1 MNLLKRAGLYTLR
14 SRGRTLL
21 LFAVLLLAATFVLSG
36 LSAMEASENTS
47 AKLRGTTGAS
57 FTVERNLS
65 TGSMNSMGGGMSV
78 IQQEFVTDAMLDEI
92 RKVEGIKGYTA
103 KEIGYYNLTDLSGNP
118 HVVPGIV
125 VNPQAAACD
134 ADPAG
139 LGLQPDFLF
148 LEADDSAAVFQI
160 DRFPSRNGHH
170 RLSRQDIPGNPQEC
184 RPAVFPV
191 SRHGP
196 LPDRPVF
203 HQYMPGQPVLFP
215 RNSGL
220 KTQKSPARGRGLS
233 LFP

>member
-36 LSAMEASENTS
+36 LSAMEALENTS

-103 KEIGYYNLTDLSGNP
+103 KEIGYYNLTNLSGNP
-118 HVVPGIV
+118 YRMI
-125 VNPQAAACD
+125 ND
-134 ADPAG
+134 TS
-139 LGLQPDFLF
+139 LW
-148 LEADDSAAVFQI
+148 DDT
-160 DRFPSRNGHH
+160 D
-170 RLSRQDIPGNPQEC
+170 LD
-184 RPAVFPV
+184 
-191 SRHGP
+191 
-196 LPDRPVF
+196 
-203 HQYMPGQPVLFP
+203 
-215 RNSGL
+215 
-220 KTQKSPARGRGLS
+220 
-233 LFP
+233 

>member
-103 KEIGYYNLTDLSGNP
+103 KEIGYSQMVMHAMLSVVSFYEKLGFRQEGDLFEEK
-118 HVVPGIV
+118 GINFV
-125 VNPQAAACD
+125 RMVKQ
-134 ADPAG
+134 
-139 LGLQPDFLF
+139 L
-148 LEADDSAAVFQI
+148 
-160 DRFPSRNGHH
+160 
-170 RLSRQDIPGNPQEC
+170 
-184 RPAVFPV
+184 
-191 SRHGP
+191 
-196 LPDRPVF
+196 
-203 HQYMPGQPVLFP
+203 
-215 RNSGL
+215 
-220 KTQKSPARGRGLS
+220 
-233 LFP
+233 

>member
-103 KEIGYYNLTDLSGNP
+103 KEIGYSQMVMHAMLSVVSFYEKLGFRQEGDLFEER
-118 HVVPGIV
+118 GINFV
-125 VNPQAAACD
+125 RMVKQ
-134 ADPAG
+134 
-139 LGLQPDFLF
+139 L
-148 LEADDSAAVFQI
+148 
-160 DRFPSRNGHH
+160 
-170 RLSRQDIPGNPQEC
+170 
-184 RPAVFPV
+184 
-191 SRHGP
+191 
-196 LPDRPVF
+196 
-203 HQYMPGQPVLFP
+203 
-215 RNSGL
+215 
-220 KTQKSPARGRGLS
+220 
-233 LFP
+233 